1 MQLPYRAPGDPSL
14 RRCRHKLVEFRGSA
28 SFSAGGGRGHHREVV
43 PSERLTNLL
52 QNHSAEAGTPRLSSR
67 WDGLVRHDRDC
78 HRADCVGGLA
88 GARHEARS
96 VRRFPSERRLVGHF
110 YRDVS
115 TPLVVVPQ
123 SKGRSLVVL
132 QGLVSRSRSYVKL
145 PEATH
150 PGARS
155 LLRHQRRTERTV
167 CTLDQRCLGTSRRRN
182 VSGLHDADVE
192 GAALQLLLQ
201 VEIDRCDLLP

>member
-52 QNHSAEAGTPRLSSR
+52 QNHSAEAGTPVFLQGGT
-67 WDGLVRHDRDC
+67 GLYVTIGTVIVRIASEALRERVTKHD
-78 HRADCVGGLA
+78 LY
-88 GARHEARS
+88 GA
-96 VRRFPSERRLVGHF
+96 FLLKRRLVGHF

-132 QGLVSRSRSYVKL
+132 QGLVSRSRSL
-145 PEATH
+145 SNC
-150 PGARS
+150 RS
-155 LLRHQRRTERTV
+155 HA
-167 CTLDQRCLGTSRRRN
+167 SRRE
-182 VSGLHDADVE
+182 VSAPASAPHRKDRLHT
-192 GAALQLLLQ
+192 
-201 VEIDRCDLLP
+201 